1 MNKGMTLYLQQRIA
15 DYADV
20 CAGVEFNQVWEF
32 IWDIHKRLNHGD
44 AFNRFN
50 HEHLTWAIFKA
61 KNIWGNSNI
70 EESEDPY
77 SDYRIFSSMRNY
89 LSDKDDVSNVDSL
102 NEARIYQLCGVIAD
116 ALDQYHLHRPDWIK
130 IWNEYSPDNSQSFR
144 KLCEKWKKHVL
155 KNKNGNDRV
164 FLEETLDKICY
175 EVTFVKYLF
184 SDLDKTLFSV

>member
-1 MNKGMTLYLQQRIA
+1 MVTDNLPKGAMHVINSNDINCLAFYCSWIIKNIKADSHSSPFTPEKIIVMNKGMTLYLQQRIA

-116 ALDQYHLHRPDWIK
+116 ALDQY
-130 IWNEYSPDNSQSFR
+130 
-144 KLCEKWKKHVL
+144 
-155 KNKNGNDRV
+155 
-164 FLEETLDKICY
+164 
-175 EVTFVKYLF
+175 
-184 SDLDKTLFSV
+184 